1 MRVANPIARPAALAP
16 AQVAAALEGF
26 HTWAARYSA
35 APEAEKQAMV
45 PAGLALVEAR
55 SASFGV
61 LIQSDPKAA
70 IEALLPYELRKA
82 MPKEIAAKLE
92 HRVSGTGNLMVRA
105 VLPLP
110 GQTVEEPISRV
121 AQFADKTYR
130 AYTYGKRLADI
141 SRSQTAILGVGVEL
155 VNGER
160 LLAVRDEAYQVLEKS
175 EAADIRAE
183 QPAIAPVC
191 PVSGDPTETKGDET
205 AVDTGGE
212 IVWLCKGGHLSQ
224 WLMTPDGQVIV
235 AAGGGGSSGGTSPI
249 IPATYTQ
256 GNKKFLAIR
265 VRFSDQAAEP
275 ATDAT
280 MQTELQTVVDRFS
293 TWSYGKLQATFAFA
307 PTLMLPQTD
316 TWYAANGADV
326 KVLTDARILAAAYT
340 DAGGARPYD
349 TANFDFDAVVFKSDV
364 IGDYCGATFVGY
376 RGVFI
381 KCVGASTF
389 LHEWGHSFGLWHA
402 NAWIPS
408 SSSPIGAGANEEY
421 GSPFSV
427 LGPLTGTRSYNTP
440 QRYALHWLEPTD
452 VTTISASGT
461 YRLYNA
467 EQTTLVSGRP
477 YALRIPAAGGE
488 YYFVE
493 FRPNLSAFNPNFVIA
508 NGVMIARTNPGQLA
522 DELLDMNPLT
532 AAGMD
537 DSPLLIGRSFN
548 DAGQDLTVTPI
559 TRSGTG
565 LGDYMDVVVNFT
577 FSATNSAPVA
587 TLTASNSQPAVG
599 ASITLTATAS
609 DPDSDT
615 LAYAWDFGEGSVT
628 ASNVSANNS
637 ATQTKS
643 WSVAGDYWVRCTVSD
658 QRGKTVVQSKL
669 ITVGTSTATTISGQV
684 TKSDGTGVADVLIKD
699 TENHLTY
706 TDSNGNYTLGLLA
719 ANSSYTLS
727 ALRYGWT
734 VTAQFTNP
742 VSIVT
747 TSRTNINFTA
757 TETADSGGIMG
768 LAGQYFNI
776 APARANFDTLE
787 SLQAHVSGLSP
798 TLSTITSSLNFADTG
813 SGFPAPYN
821 AGTNNFESYYS
832 GKLKLSVGGAYTFNT
847 SSDDGSMLWI
857 DGNVVVNNNFFQ
869 PVTTR
874 SGLVTLTA
882 GYHNIVVGFYQ
893 GSGGYGMN
901 AQISGPGNTTMV
913 DIKTA
918 YASARITPDL
928 VLGSLAGGTD
938 ISLTTGNLITGG
950 NNTNTAFSGV
960 ISGIGDLNKWG
971 SGTQTLTSA
980 NTYTGATTVTR
991 GTLIIQ
997 NTLASPMVAIASGA
1011 VAEFNGGISQT
1022 ASATFTGT
1030 GTLRKTGVG
1039 DLTWG
1044 SAVATF
1050 ALGAGSLIDVQG
1062 GTFVGGS
1069 YSNEVWTSNLSSL
1082 NVAPGA
1088 IFNGIEANVRVDAL
1102 TGAGTIN
1109 SGYFGLGSVTFG
1121 ANNGSG
1127 TFSGVLADSEGVG
1140 NFVKGGVGKQTL
1152 SGANT
1157 YTGGTTVNGGTL
1169 VIQNTLASPKVAIA
1183 SGAVAEFNGGI
1194 SQTASATFT
1203 GTGTL
1208 RKTGVGDLTW
1218 GSAVATFALGAGSL
1232 IDVQGGAF
1240 VGGSYGNE
1248 VWTSNLSGLN
1258 VAAGVSFRGVEANVR
1273 VDALTGAGTITS
1285 GYPGGGYL
1293 NFTFGVNNGS
1303 GTFGGVLANG
1313 TSTGSFVKTGSGSQT
1328 LTGANTFG
1336 GTFTIN
1342 GGHVRFGNLSG
1353 NATQGSVEMA
1363 GTGSFLFLDAVNQF
1377 GSNAGINFNSV
1388 HNEVVLNGHDQTI
1401 AFLSSVGGVTAVVQN
1416 SHGSFGNASASS
1428 TLTVNQSTNTTY
1440 SGYLRDN
1447 TGNDRFTLSL
1457 VKSGLGTLTLA
1468 GSSITYTGTTTV
1480 NAGTLGVNGNSISDT
1495 GTLVINS
1502 GKVNLAGTET
1512 VSKLFYG
1519 ATQQAVGTYGSTSS
1533 SATFKDNTRFSGSGI
1548 LNVQKVTV
1556 TGYNAWLAG
1565 YTFAPGADSTAAGD
1579 ADNDGANN
1587 LLEYVLNRNPSA
1599 SDASVVPQLDAS
1611 GSNFVFTFSR
1621 RTESVGD
1628 TTLVFQYGSTLRGWT
1643 EVSIVAGPQVT
1654 IGAPAGAVQLVTV
1667 TIPKAGQNL
1676 LLGRLKVT
1684 QP

>member
-1 MRVANPIARPAALAP
+1 MRVANPIARPPALAP

-130 AYTYGKRLADI
+130 AYTYGKRLTDI

-212 IVWLCKGGHLSQ
+212 IVWLCRGGHLSQ

-265 VRFSDQAAEP
+265 VRFSNQAAEP

-307 PTLMLPQTD
+307 PTLVLSQTD
-316 TWYAANGADV
+316 TWYAANGGDV
-326 KVLTDARILAAAYT
+326 KVLDDARILAAAYT

-349 TANFDFDAVVFKSDV
+349 TANFDFDAVVFQSNV
-364 IGDYCGATFVGY
+364 IERYCGATFVGY

-381 KCVGASTF
+381 KCVSAATF

-508 NGVMIARTNPGQLA
+508 NGVMIARTNPGILA

-532 AAGMD
+532 AAGMN

-548 DAGQDLTVTPI
+548 DAGQELTVTPI

-658 QRGKTVVQSKL
+658 QRGKTVVQNKL

-776 APARANFDTLE
+776 APARANFDTLG

-928 VLGSLAGGTD
+928 VLGSLAGGND

-991 GTLIIQ
+991 GTLITQ
-997 NTLASPMVAIASGA
+997 NTLASPM
-1011 VAEFNGGISQT
+1011 
-1022 ASATFTGT
+1022 
-1030 GTLRKTGVG
+1030 
-1039 DLTWG
+1039 
-1044 SAVATF
+1044 
-1050 ALGAGSLIDVQG
+1050 
-1062 GTFVGGS
+1062 
-1069 YSNEVWTSNLSSL
+1069 
-1082 NVAPGA
+1082 
-1088 IFNGIEANVRVDAL
+1088 
-1102 TGAGTIN
+1102 
-1109 SGYFGLGSVTFG
+1109 
-1121 ANNGSG
+1121 
-1127 TFSGVLADSEGVG
+1127 
-1140 NFVKGGVGKQTL
+1140 
-1152 SGANT
+1152 
-1157 YTGGTTVNGGTL
+1157 
-1169 VIQNTLASPKVAIA
+1169 VAIA

-1258 VAAGVSFRGVEANVR
+1258 VATGVSFHGVEANVR

-1363 GTGSFLFLDAVNQF
+1363 GTGSFLFLDAANQF

-1480 NAGTLGVNGNSISDT
+1480 NAGTLGVSGNSISDT

-1519 ATQQAVGTYGSTSS
+1519 ATQQAAGTYGSTSS

-1587 LLEYVLNRNPSA
+1587 LLEYVLNRNPSV

-1643 EVSIVAGPQVT
+1643 DVSIVAGPQVT

-1667 TIPKAGQNL
+1667 TIPKAGQNQ